1 METALIRSAI
11 LAGFFAMLKLNAA
24 EPDSVLAAFEDPTYG
39 TWKTTGTAFGSG
51 PARGAPQS
59 NAGHRFLRQGSGQ
72 QLQWWRWQHRHT
84 DVAGVQD
91 QPEFHLTR

>member
-51 PARGAPQS
+51 PARGALPNQMPVTGFYGKGLVNS
-59 NAGHRFLRQGSGQ
+59 FNGGDGSTGT
-72 QLQWWRWQHRHT
+72 LT
-84 DVAGVQD
+84 S
-91 QPEFHLTR
+91 PEFRINRSFI